1 MTEKKRFNLLRVA
14 YDSTLDQIRK
24 IGSILLI
31 CNIIPLLIF
40 IAIWIVGSHYNL
52 DFGLLTRDPA
62 QLFNFNPLIGIISDL
77 GILLWCSTASIC
89 FFVFAHLKSRQDRIF
104 SGLFIASAIL
114 TFYLLLDDLFLIH
127 EILGPQYLHIKQ
139 NYFYGI
145 YFFIFLGYLVIF
157 FRLILK
163 TEFIMMAMAYL
174 YFGISIVLDYIASK
188 FGIEI
193 NTLIE
198 DAFKF
203 FGILLW
209 FLYFSRLGLKVLRG
223 FSPVQESE

>member
-1 MTEKKRFNLLRVA
+1 MIEKKRLNLLRVA
-14 YDSTLDQIRK
+14 YDGILDQIHKNGRV
-24 IGSILLI
+24 LLI
-31 CNIIPLLIF
+31 FNIIPILVF
-40 IAIWIVGSHYNL
+40 VAIWVVGSHHNT

-62 QLFNFNPLIGIISDL
+62 QLFNFNPLIGIISDF

-89 FFVFAHLKSRQDRIF
+89 FFVFVHLRSKQDRIF
-104 SGLFIASAIL
+104 GGFFVASAFL

-127 EILGPQYLHIKQ
+127 EILGPQYLHVKQ

-157 FRLILK
+157 SRLILK
-163 TEFIMMAMAYL
+163 TEFIIMAMAFL
-174 YFGISIVLDYIASK
+174 YFGISIVLDYISSK
-188 FGIEI
+188 FGYEI

-209 FLYFSRLGLKVLRG
+209 FLYFLRMGLKVLRD
-223 FSPVQESE
+223 FSPIRESE